1 VAAIVHA
8 DGGLAA
14 IGVDRLAGTSTL
26 VARPLP
32 DLAPAVP
39 VIGGVSMDLDGNPR
53 LVMDAHGLVAE
64 ALRATGSAPSEMPEP
79 AERLPILVVD
89 DSLTTRMLER
99 SILESA
105 GYEVDL
111 AASGEEGLEK
121 ARAREYGLFLT
132 DIDMPG
138 IDGFTFVAETRAD
151 PTLAHVPAIL
161 VSSRSSAEDRERG
174 AAAGASAYV
183 VKGEFDQGEL
193 LGHIRRLIR
202 S

>member
-1 VAAIVHA
+1 
-8 DGGLAA
+8 
-14 IGVDRLAGTSTL
+14 
-26 VARPLP
+26 
-32 DLAPAVP
+32 
-39 VIGGVSMDLDGNPR
+39 MDLDGNPR
-53 LVMDAHGLVAE
+53 LVLDAHGLVTE
-64 ALRATGSAPSEMPEP
+64 TLRAGGSGGAAAPEP
-79 AERLPILVVD
+79 ARRLPVLVVD

-121 ARAREYGLFLT
+121 ARAGDYGLFLT

-151 PTLAHVPAIL
+151 PRLARVPAIM
-161 VSSRSSAEDRERG
+161 VSSRDSAADRDRG
-174 AAAGASAYV
+174 RQAGASAYV
-183 VKGEFDQGEL
+183 VKGEFDQEQL
-193 LGHIRRLIR
+193 LGHIRRLVVR